1 MKRGASW
8 DTIQSY
14 VWIGQMSWCWQIRG
28 EQNWCLWSVA
38 KRKTEHS
45 KYRAFLILSC
55 DKPRSHL
62 QNDWLINR
70 RSRHS
75 IIITLLPKAWYK
87 FENQWI
93 YTKNS
98 CCVQLSLVL
107 RELVNLN
114 CTEVPAVLLFLSCMA
129 FSVYGLSWLVSRVV
143 NKPKTQ
149 RACGRAWVHA
159 GEKPLLEG

>member
-14 VWIGQMSWCWQIRG
+14 VWMPPFHDTRFWYRVLIGQMSSCWQIRG

-45 KYRAFLILSC
+45 KYRAFLTLSC
-55 DKPRSHL
+55 DKPWSHL

-107 RELVNLN
+107 RERVNLN
-114 CTEVPAVLLFLSCMA
+114 CTEIPAVLLFLSCMA
-129 FSVYGLSWLVSRVV
+129 FSVYEVFRGLSV
-143 NKPKTQ
+143 
-149 RACGRAWVHA
+149 A
-159 GEKPLLEG
+159 